1 MNMGN
6 LGSGGMSNF
15 NDNYSNS
22 RNFQDRRRGRMDQ
35 RRVEPYNKVKTES
48 PVSTLS
54 LIVLSFCGFL
64 NRFFFQFEVVNLT
77 QKSC

>member
-1 MNMGN
+1 MWFGNFIQIKNHVPVILSQQQSVPSLMNMGN

-48 PVSTLS
+48 PVL
-54 LIVLSFCGFL
+54 
-64 NRFFFQFEVVNLT
+64 
-77 QKSC
+77 

>member
-35 RRVEPYNKVKTES
+35 RRVEPYNKVKTGS
-48 PVSTLS
+48 PVL
-54 LIVLSFCGFL
+54 
-64 NRFFFQFEVVNLT
+64 
-77 QKSC
+77 